1 MENECCICL
10 EPYDDDPAS
19 SSTPTGVLDDAA
31 AAGSGA
37 GLKSLFG
44 SNTCAHGIC
53 VQCAI
58 NHIIAYEQDF
68 CPYCRIDG
76 AFSGIGL
83 SAMIAENAIE
93 DAEALMRAAKFTAV
107 KEKIAVPWIY
117 DTMTT
122 LLQGDAYTDDDLPS
136 AKLTSSLHVETR
148 SVDRRANG
156 SIHAEFCLS
165 LIGSE
170 DEGPI
175 SSSSRNHDHPCQL
188 VLECTIQPMP
198 SESDDAFLE
207 DNEVMA

>member
-19 SSTPTGVLDDAA
+19 SA

-37 GLKSLFG
+37 AGLKSLLG
-44 SNTCAHGIC
+44 SNACSHGIC

-76 AFSGIGL
+76 AFSEIGL
-83 SAMIAENAIE
+83 CAMISEHAIK

-170 DEGPI
+170 EEGPI
-175 SSSSRNHDHPCQL
+175 TSLSSRNHEL